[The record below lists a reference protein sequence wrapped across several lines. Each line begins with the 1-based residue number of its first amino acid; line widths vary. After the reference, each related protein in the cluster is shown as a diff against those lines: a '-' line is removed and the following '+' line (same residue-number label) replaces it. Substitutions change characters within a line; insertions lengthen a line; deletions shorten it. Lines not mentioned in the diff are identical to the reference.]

1 MRKWLFSSLAVIS
14 LATACQRNTAD
25 EGSSDVDSMSA
36 TSDSIAP
43 ADRTY
48 VDPDTVSL
56 VADSISQTND
66 TTTTGSGDSKRP
78 GQMPK
83 PGKPS
88 KVDSIKNSYPSKR
101 Q

>member
-1 MRKWLFSSLAVIS
+1 MIS
-14 LATACQRNTAD
+14 LATACQRHTAD
-25 EGSSDVDSMSA
+25 ENGSDVDSMSA
-36 TSDSIAP
+36 TNDSLAP
-43 ADRTY
+43 SDRTY
-48 VDPDTVSL
+48 VDPDTVSKT
-56 VADSISQTND
+56 ADSLSQVND
-66 TTTTGSGDSKRP
+66 TVANGGGAKRP